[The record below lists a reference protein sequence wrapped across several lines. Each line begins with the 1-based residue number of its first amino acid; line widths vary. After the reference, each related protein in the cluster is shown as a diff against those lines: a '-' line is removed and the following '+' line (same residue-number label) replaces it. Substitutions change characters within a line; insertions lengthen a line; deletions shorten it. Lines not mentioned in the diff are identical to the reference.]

1 MVRKCEEKNMTI
13 DEFWELIET
22 AGQQS
27 QGDMERKCAFVQ
39 KAVAAMPPD
48 AAIAFSK
55 YFDESMNRSYTWG
68 LWGAAYVVNGGCGDD
83 TFSDFRAS
91 LISRGKKAFESA
103 IADPDSLADELFD
116 EEAWFYEGFQY
127 AVHEGAEA
135 AISPEEL
142 TVSAIPNE
150 PSGTPWEE
158 EPDVLKVLF
167 PKLWKK
173 FGHIWSLPNE
183 PVPSKPRPWWKFW

>member
-1 MVRKCEEKNMTI
+1 MTI

-27 QGDMERKCAFVQ
+27 QGDMECKCAFVQ

-55 YFDESMNRSYTWG
+55 YFDESMNRAYTWG

-103 IADPDSLADELFD
+103 IADPDSLADEAFD
-116 EEAWFYEGFQY
+116 EEVWFYEGFQY

-135 AISPEEL
+135 AISPEKL

-150 PSGTPWEE
+150 PSGTAWEE

-183 PVPSKPRPWWKFW
+183 PAASKPRPWWKLW